1 MRTTSGDANDD
12 DDDRA
17 PLDMD
22 DGRRLMMMAMT
33 KESGFSPR

>member
-1 MRTTSGDANDD
+1 MRTTNGDTNDD

-22 DGRRLMMMAMT
+22 DGRRLMMIDD
-33 KESGFSPR
+33 R